1 MLKSKSLK
9 NKKEAHQNSVAHSRF
24 CLFPVLFLCT
34 PVIRLSVP
42 MHLRFSLVCNVFQF
56 LCFCS
61 SLVLRFASACFFH
74 FCWLQILLFGS
85 QFTLYKLANCFL
97 TSCLGF
103 CAWVLFENRYSKGF
117 LSLLF
122 IIKQSRVCLLVCAVH
137 KYLKSGCTYGPL
149 FSFLQTLWLS
159 PNDDNA
165 IPRIALYGELLVHL
179 SRKINLSQGHY
190 DVFRRGLKTFT
201 LLIPLLVE
209 LSQRRVLL
217 MDSLLQQD
225 PW

>member
-1 MLKSKSLK
+1 MD
-9 NKKEAHQNSVAHSRF
+9 AH
-24 CLFPVLFLCT
+24 T
-34 PVIRLSVP
+34 
-42 MHLRFSLVCNVFQF
+42 
-56 LCFCS
+56 
-61 SLVLRFASACFFH
+61 
-74 FCWLQILLFGS
+74 
-85 QFTLYKLANCFL
+85 
-97 TSCLGF
+97 
-103 CAWVLFENRYSKGF
+103 
-117 LSLLF
+117 
-122 IIKQSRVCLLVCAVH
+122 
-137 KYLKSGCTYGPL
+137 GPL